1 MRTVRN
7 TERVFNNKAAQKVL
21 EIEKEHPGDFEK
33 ISHLVRGD
41 NYREVFQESGD
52 LDKGVWSAGTVM
64 GLIDEVVTCE
74 GLVNS
79 IVEEAESIIAIYMKD
94 SVVIDVDSPIV
105 AKPRWILE
113 YIYVDDVENARVPHR
128 LAHIKLAREMKA
140 AGKILMGGA
149 HQDLKGAHIIFLD
162 EESLDKFVEIFPCLL
177 EGVVVTSF
185 TKKEWTVVR

>member
-1 MRTVRN
+1 MSIPYVASGGCADGKQLAAAIAMGAEGMNMGTRFMATVEAPIHENIKQALVDADELSTTLVMRTVRN

-79 IVEEAESIIAIYMKD
+79 IVEEAESIIANRMKD
-94 SVVIDVDSPIV
+94 SVVKIV

-113 YIYVDDVENARVPHR
+113 MFTSTMLKMHVF
-128 LAHIKLAREMKA
+128 HIAWR
-140 AGKILMGGA
+140 
-149 HQDLKGAHIIFLD
+149 
-162 EESLDKFVEIFPCLL
+162 
-177 EGVVVTSF
+177 T
-185 TKKEWTVVR
+185 

>member
-21 EIEKEHPGDFEK
+21 EIEKEHQGVRE

-79 IVEEAESIIAIYMKD
+79 IVEEAESIIANRMKD
-94 SVVIDVDSPIV
+94 SVVIDVT
-105 AKPRWILE
+105 
-113 YIYVDDVENARVPHR
+113 
-128 LAHIKLAREMKA
+128 
-140 AGKILMGGA
+140 G
-149 HQDLKGAHIIFLD
+149 
-162 EESLDKFVEIFPCLL
+162 
-177 EGVVVTSF
+177 
-185 TKKEWTVVR
+185 